1 MLGSSSL
8 LRQGRQSKYTHVQE
22 LSLDSLFANSPA
34 GRQPSTQ
41 RTGLRGSGYDKGY
54 SSGQTEYSGGT

>member
-1 MLGSSSL
+1 M
-8 LRQGRQSKYTHVQE
+8 QE
-22 LSLDSLFANSPA
+22 LSLDSLLPTVQQ

-54 SSGQTEYSGGT
+54 SSGQTEYSGGHEIEKKVIPNEGTVGAV